1 MLIILRLFLDLFFI
15 MNYSVFTF
23 LHDIIYFTINFII
36 IKGKNEMYL
45 ISIYFDEAT
54 EKRISR
60 YMKQIGKVTG
70 NTLMLDGKVPP
81 HITIA
86 AFHTESDTAA
96 REIFLRRKECLKAG
110 NVQWVSVG
118 MFLPGVIYITPILNE
133 YLHQLSE
140 VFDKEMKDRSGIS
153 VDYRYKPF
161 HWLPHSTLGKH
172 FTAEQLTAALSVMQN
187 NFTPF
192 EGRVTKIGLAKT
204 NPYMDLEVMYLLS

>member
-1 MLIILRLFLDLFFI
+1 MKNNICECKETRY
-15 MNYSVFTF
+15 NKCY
-23 LHDIIYFTINFII
+23 DIFYHL
-36 IKGKNEMYL
+36 KGNIEMYL
-45 ISIYFDEAT
+45 ISIYFDEVT
-54 EKRISR
+54 EKRIRS
-60 YMKQIGKVTG
+60 YMKQIGKATG
-70 NTLMLDGKVPP
+70 NTLMLDGKIPP

-86 AFHTESDTAA
+86 AFHAETEPAA
-96 REIFLRRKECLKAG
+96 REIFLGRRECLKAG
-110 NVQWVSVG
+110 NIHWVSVG

-140 VFDKEMKDRSGIS
+140 VFDKEMKGRTGIS
-153 VDYRYKPF
+153 MDYRYKPF

-204 NPYMDLEVMYLLS
+204 NPYTDLEIIDLD